1 MRMIRKLLLSTS
13 LACAAPGWAQAAGP
27 VDIAMNDDQD
37 RTIVVTGQRP
47 AADEQVA
54 IKGRLGVLGELSAFD
69 TPFAQS
75 SYTAKLIQD
84 QMARSISDIAA
95 NDPAVRPAGSRY
107 AESESLTIRGFAVY
121 AGNVLF
127 DGLPGLADDRQP
139 SLDGIERVDIFKG
152 PSALLNNGAQDV
164 GGTINFVPKRAG
176 DAPLTEL
183 TLGYDSDLEGEAHLD
198 LGRRFGAGRR
208 LGVRVGLGGRY
219 GDTPL
224 DGMTER
230 AAIGTL
236 AVDYKGDRLR
246 ASLDANLQDRRLLGY
261 LSGFGVAAAD
271 ANGDA
276 FAIPDAPDP
285 RNNIFAG
292 ANSYRKWTG
301 VALGQVEYDF
311 ADWLTG
317 FAALG
322 YRRSAERYLGA
333 YYPTILDG
341 AGDTGVFNIPYIRR
355 GETESGRVGLRASF
369 VTGPIRHG
377 VTLSGETYRDRSHG
391 GVAFYDALATNIYRP
406 VPLGSQVVDYPFP
419 PDGYVST
426 SRATSGVLADV
437 MTAFDGR
444 VTLIAGARRQTLF
457 AGSRDPTGSSPPSR
471 YEKTKV
477 TPSLALAVKPV
488 ARLTIYGNYIQ
499 TLQQAPSPPAGT
511 VNASEVFP
519 PAVAKQYEAGAK
531 YDFGRGGLTVA
542 AFDIRQPVG
551 IVTAQPDNTLVFSLG
566 GQQRNRGIELGLF
579 GEVLPGLRLIGGASF
594 IDAKLTR
601 TQDGANDGNTAVGV
615 PATQVNIGAEWDVP
629 GLAGLTLTGRTIYTS
644 REYFDAE
651 NTRTIPAWTR
661 FDVGARYAFRVVDR
675 AVTAR
680 VSVENVADRGYWSSA
695 LQSSLAIGAP
705 RTVLLSVTTG
715 F

>member
-1 MRMIRKLLLSTS
+1 MIRNYLIATLVFGCAEPAIAQTGKPIV
-13 LACAAPGWAQAAGP
+13 LA
-27 VDIAMNDDQD
+27 IDDDRD
-37 RTIVVTGQRP
+37 RTIIVTGQRLP
-47 AADEQVA
+47 PDKQVA
-54 IKGRLGVLGELSAFD
+54 TKGQLGVLGDLSTFD

-107 AESESLTIRGFAVY
+107 AESESLTIRGFSVY

-164 GGTINFVPKRAG
+164 GGTINFVPKRAA

-198 LGRRFGAGRR
+198 LGRRFGADRR
-208 LGVRVGLGGRY
+208 FGVRVGLGGRY

-224 DGMTER
+224 DGMKER
-230 AAIGTL
+230 AGIGTL

-246 ASLDANLQDRRLLGY
+246 VLLDANLQDRRLLGY
-261 LSGFGVAAAD
+261 LSGFGVAAVNQ
-271 ANGDA
+271 NGVA
-276 FAIPDAPDP
+276 FAIPGAPDP
-285 RNNIFAG
+285 SNNIFAG
-292 ANSYRKWTG
+292 ANYYRKWTG
-301 VALGQVEYDF
+301 VVLGQVEDDV
-311 ADWLTG
+311 ADWLTV
-317 FAALG
+317 FAAVG
-322 YRRSAERYLGA
+322 YRRSTERYLGA
-333 YYPTILDG
+333 YYPTILDR
-341 AGDTGVFNIPYIRR
+341 AGDTSVFNIPYIRR
-355 GETESGRVGLRASF
+355 GETESGRFGLRARF
-369 VTGPIRHG
+369 VTGPIGHS

-406 VPLGSQVVDYPFP
+406 VRLGSQVVDYPFP

-426 SRATSGVLADV
+426 SRATSAVLADV

-457 AGSRDPTGSSPPSR
+457 AGSRDPTGSSSPSR

-477 TPSLALAVKPV
+477 TPSVALAVKPV

-511 VNASEVFP
+511 VNAAQIFP
-519 PAVAKQYEAGAK
+519 PAVAKQYEVGAK

-551 IVTAQPDNTLVFSLG
+551 IVTARPDNTLVFSLG

-601 TQDGANDGNTAVGV
+601 TQDGVNDGNTAVGV
-615 PATQVNIGAEWDVP
+615 PDTQVNIGAEWDVR
-629 GLAGLTLTGRTIYTS
+629 GLAGLTLTGRVIYTS

-651 NTRTIPAWTR
+651 NSRTIPAWTR
-661 FDVGARYAFRVVDR
+661 FDVGARYAFRVADR

-680 VSVENVADRGYWSSA
+680 ISVENVANKNYWSSA

-705 RTVLLSVTTG
+705 RTVLLSVTTS